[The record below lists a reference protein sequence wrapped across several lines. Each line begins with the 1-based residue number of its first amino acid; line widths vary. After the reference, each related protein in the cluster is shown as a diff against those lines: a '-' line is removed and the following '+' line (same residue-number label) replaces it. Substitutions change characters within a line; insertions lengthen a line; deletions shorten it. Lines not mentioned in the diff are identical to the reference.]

1 MVGFR
6 QLIMLFVVTERP
18 RASTKLNVLKLK
30 SQRLSALS
38 QWCSQCSAQHSQE
51 PRSTTNKQSSCSLL
65 NDEQRWR
72 MLLQTIQAQAGQKNR
87 KDVFERSLIWSF
99 LVVFRSLWIEAFSKF
114 SKWIFQVK
122 NHVSIS
128 WIFLKIQK
136 RVSTLFA
143 TSRTIEAAT
152 KRPNV
157 VAFYQIL
164 FEWAILC
171 KKVLSDVI

>member
-1 MVGFR
+1 MKIKKTKKTQQKSMKNSWKIRWAFVSWECCLLLLRLSSTESRERAWSKTEISGA
-6 QLIMLFVVTERP
+6 QLYLSDALISAKRHIKQQNKQEELIFETLETIQD
-18 RASTKLNVLKLK
+18 SQNLKLF
-30 SQRLSALS
+30 
-38 QWCSQCSAQHSQE
+38 
-51 PRSTTNKQSSCSLL
+51 QS
-65 NDEQRWR
+65 
-72 MLLQTIQAQAGQKNR
+72 
-87 KDVFERSLIWSF
+87 
-99 LVVFRSLWIEAFSKF
+99 

-128 WIFLKIQK
+128 WIFLKIQR